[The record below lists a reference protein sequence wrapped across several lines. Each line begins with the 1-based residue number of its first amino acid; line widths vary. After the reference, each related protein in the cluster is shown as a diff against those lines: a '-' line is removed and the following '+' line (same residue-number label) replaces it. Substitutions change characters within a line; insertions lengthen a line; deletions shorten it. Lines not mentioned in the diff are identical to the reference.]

1 MLDIPLV
8 ILPVFLLIFLG
19 YLCRRF
25 SFPGE
30 GFWAPAEKLTYY
42 FLLPALLTI
51 ILAEAEFVPTDLLPM
66 AVAMLG
72 AVVAVAALCFVL
84 RPFLG
89 IDDPAFTS
97 FFQAVVRLNSYTGLS
112 IAYGLF
118 GDGGLAIA
126 AVAAGMLVPLGNV
139 SSVIVLARYGTEAR
153 PTIRDILFQIVTN
166 PLILGCVLGGLLNV
180 TGVGSPPIIGD
191 VLKILSRAA
200 LPLGLL
206 AVGAALDLRGAWS
219 ARGNALTACAVKLV
233 LLPSVT
239 FLAAFWLGISGP
251 TLVIAVLINGLPTAS
266 SSYILA
272 RLMGGDAPFM
282 ANLFGAQTLLYMIT
296 LPTALALLH
305 VLQ

>member
-1 MLDIPLV
+1 MVHIPLV

-51 ILAEAEFVPTDLLPM
+51 ILAEAEFVPTELLPM
-66 AVAMLG
+66 VFVVLG
-72 AVVAVAALCFVL
+72 AVCAVAALCFLL
-84 RPFLG
+84 RPVLG

-112 IAYGLF
+112 IAYGLY
-118 GDGGLAIA
+118 GDSGLAVA
-126 AVAAGMLVPLGNV
+126 AVAAGVLVPLGNV
-139 SSVIVLARYGTEAR
+139 CSVIVLARYGTRAR
-153 PTIRDILFQIVTN
+153 PTVLDILFQIVTN

-206 AVGAALDLRGAWS
+206 AVGAALDFRGAWS
-219 ARGNALTACAVKLV
+219 ARGNALAACAVKLV
-233 LLPSVT
+233 LLPLVT
-239 FLAAFWLGISGP
+239 FLAALGLGISGP
-251 TLVIAVLINGLPTAS
+251 TLVIAVLVNGLPTAS

-282 ANLFGAQTLLYMIT
+282 ANLFGAQTLFSMAT
-296 LPTALALLH
+296 LPLALALLH

>member
-1 MLDIPLV
+1 MLHIPLV

-51 ILAEAEFVPTDLLPM
+51 ILAEAEFVTTDLFPLM
-66 AVAMLG
+66 ITVLG
-72 AVVAVAALCFVL
+72 AVCAVATLCFLL

-89 IDDPAFTS
+89 IDGPAFTS

-112 IAYGLF
+112 IAYGLY
-118 GDGGLAIA
+118 GDSGLALV
-126 AVAAGMLVPLGNV
+126 AVVACVLVPFGNV
-139 SSVIVLARYGTEAR
+139 SSVIVLARHGTRAR
-153 PTIRDILFQIVTN
+153 PTVRDILFQVVTN

-180 TGVGSPPIIGD
+180 TGIGSPPVIGD

-219 ARGNALTACAVKLV
+219 ARRSALTACAVKLV
-233 LLPSVT
+233 LLPLAT
-239 FLAAFWLGISGP
+239 FLTALWLGLSGP
-251 TLVIAVLINGLPTAS
+251 ALVIAVLINGLPTAS

-282 ANLFGAQTLLYMIT
+282 ANLFGAQTLFSMAS
-296 LPTALALLH
+296 LPLALTLLH
-305 VLQ
+305 FL